1 MNANIKTAVFAVV
14 IAFVIYLLVV
24 GTGEDKEDVLAYDSV
39 EACIAAGEND
49 ETVCRE
55 EFDRA
60 RQLHE
65 NVAPRYGSRGDCNT
79 DFGYNRC
86 YRTSVGGGSVW
97 LPFMVGYMLAPR
109 GGFGGIASQPLY
121 RPATD
126 PNSYY
131 TASNARLGS
140 VSATGRTGVAK
151 SQVSRPSART
161 RTVSRG
167 GFGARAA
174 SRGGSAAS

>member
-1 MNANIKTAVFAVV
+1 MSANIKTAVFAVV
-14 IAFVIYLLVV
+14 IAFVIYLFVV
-24 GTGEDKEDVLAYDSV
+24 GLGEDKEDVLAYDSA
-39 EACIAAGEND
+39 EACIARGEHD

-55 EFDRA
+55 EFDQA

-65 NVAPRYGSRGDCNT
+65 NVAPRYGSRGDCNS
-79 DFGYNRC
+79 DFGNDRC
-86 YRTSVGGGSVW
+86 YQTSVGGGSFL

-109 GGFGGIASQPLY
+109 GGPGAIATQPLY
-121 RPATD
+121 RPASD

-140 VSATGRTGVAK
+140 VSATGRTDVAK

-174 SRGGSAAS
+174 S